1 MYEDKKA
8 PLIGRIIWLAVAI
21 LAIIA
26 VVWFVLWLFIFRSS
40 GSDTTS
46 KDNGSTQSVSE
57 STSGSAVPSQS
68 DTSESAT
75 SNTSKSSFTSGSTS
89 STSTT
94 EPTTTGTLA
103 NTGPESFWAPALI
116 AVAGGTVYYQARLR
130 RRKDQQ

>member
-46 KDNGSTQSVSE
+46 KGNGSTQSVSE
-57 STSGSAVPSQS
+57 STSGSSVPSQS
-68 DTSESAT
+68 NTSEAT
-75 SNTSKSSFTSGSTS
+75 TEGTGDSSSGNTS
-89 STSTT
+89 STATT
-94 EPTTTGTLA
+94 QPATAGTLA
-103 NTGPESFWAPALI
+103 NTGPESFWAPALL
-116 AVAGGTVYYQARLR
+116 AVAGGTVFYQVRLR

>member
-26 VVWFVLWLFIFRSS
+26 VVWFVLWLFIFRGS

-57 STSGSAVPSQS
+57 STSGSTVPSQS
-68 DTSESAT
+68 DASGSAT
-75 SNTSKSSFTSGSTS
+75 SNTSESSSASGNAS

-94 EPTTTGTLA
+94 EPAAASTLA
-103 NTGPESFWAPALI
+103 NTGPESFWAPALL
-116 AVAGGTVYYQARLR
+116 AVAGGTVFYQVRLR